1 MTERFTFTF
10 TVILLNIFITK
21 KKKTKRPYMDN
32 KNVVRLLEVFCNLK
46 SLYVTSINLTSNS
59 ALRIANMDFFMD

>member
-21 KKKTKRPYMDN
+21 KNKKTKRPYMDN
-32 KNVVRLLEVFCNLK
+32 KNVVRLLEVFCNL
-46 SLYVTSINLTSNS
+46 
-59 ALRIANMDFFMD
+59 